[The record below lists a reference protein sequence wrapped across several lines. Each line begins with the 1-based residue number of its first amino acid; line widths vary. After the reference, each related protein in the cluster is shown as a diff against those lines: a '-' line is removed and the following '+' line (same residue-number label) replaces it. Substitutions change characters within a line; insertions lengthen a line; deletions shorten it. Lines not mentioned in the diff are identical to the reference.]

1 MIDTVSPSTPASTP
15 RRVLV
20 WDAPVRVFHWLLAAS
35 FIGAWLTA
43 ESERWMLVHVT
54 LGYTVGGL
62 VAFRVLWGLLGT
74 RHARF
79 GDFVRGPRAVVGY
92 LKSLVGRGGDGGG
105 GAEHPVGHN
114 PAGAWAILGLL
125 GGSALIVATGWATY
139 QDLGGGALEEL
150 HEGLA
155 KAVLALVFVHVAGVI
170 VSSRL
175 HHQNLVRAM
184 VDGHK
189 LGWPEDGIRSAWR
202 SLAALMVVAVLGFW
216 SWQWTQAPEP
226 GSLAAQW
233 QSDRHGRGHDG
244 GHDDDD

>member
-1 MIDTVSPSTPASTP
+1 MNAASPSVPADGATP

-43 ESERWMLVHVT
+43 DSERWMLVHVT

-79 GDFVRGPRAVVGY
+79 GDFVRGPRAVVAY
-92 LKSLVGRGGDGGG
+92 LKSLF
-105 GAEHPVGHN
+105 GAGTAEQPVGHN

-125 GGSALIVATGWATY
+125 GGSALIVASGWATY
-139 QDLGGGALEEL
+139 NELGGDWLGEL
-150 HEGLA
+150 HEGA
-155 KAVLALVFVHVAGVI
+155 ASAVLALVFVHVAGVI

-175 HHQNLVRAM
+175 HHQNLVRSM
-184 VDGHK
+184 VDGRK
-189 LGWPEDGIRSAWR
+189 RGRPEDGIHHAWR

-216 SWQWTQAPEP
+216 SWQWTQVPAP

-233 QSDRHGRGHDG
+233 SSDRQDRGHDRD
-244 GHDDDD
+244 HDDD

>member
-1 MIDTVSPSTPASTP
+1 MIDTATPSTPAPTP

-35 FIGAWLTA
+35 FIGAYVTA
-43 ESERWMLVHVT
+43 ESERWRLVHVT

-79 GDFVRGPRAVVGY
+79 GDFVRGPRAVVAY
-92 LKSLVGRGGDGGG
+92 LKSLFGSDS
-105 GAEHPVGHN
+105 GASQPVGHN

-125 GGSALIVATGWATY
+125 GGSALIVASGWASY
-139 QDLGGGALEEL
+139 QEVGGEWLEEL
-150 HEGLA
+150 HEGA
-155 KAVLALVFVHVAGVI
+155 ANAVLALVFVHVAGVI
-170 VSSRL
+170 FSSWR
-175 HHQNLVRAM
+175 HHENLVRSM
-184 VDGHK
+184 IDGRK
-189 LGWPEDGIRSAWR
+189 FGRPEDAIRSAWR

-216 SWQWTQAPEP
+216 SWQWTQAPDP

-233 QSDRHGRGHDG
+233 QSDRQGGAHGGD
-244 GHDDDD
+244 HDDD